1 MMNDVAKQVVGFIE
15 TYLPP
20 LLPRGMIHSPEASEV
35 LHRALIR
42 DYVEDSFSMTKH
54 IDSPFTTGKGCQL
67 HASYNERD
75 FRADEYDML
84 QHLQTFDA
92 TALPRRPF
100 KFWAAACVYPL
111 PPLIMANW
119 VKDSNDQWIQD
130 GECDGNKGNFSF
142 AILYFDELPVMDWTP
157 PAFLANN
164 LPPGSHYAR
173 EAVWHEEERTGKRAM
188 SDYMMNT
195 QLPYDARVYGRRKG
209 EGIPLTEYQEKVLA
223 AGGWPYPDAS
233 GTEGE
238 GSDGQRDGVVSSGN
252 GNISR
257 SASDSSGTHTVGTE
271 DGKAESPEI
280 DPKANNVG
288 AAAEVDGD
296 VKDIIRSQAL
306 RKKYETLISA
316 IRSYTA
322 EQPSR
327 SPHVI
332 RWRRVL
338 SSLGVENGY
347 DPMTADE
354 AQTYAD
360 KGWKRWIPVV
370 EALREIEQDEG

>member
-1 MMNDVAKQVVGFIE
+1 MMNDVAKQVVGLIE

-42 DYVEDSFSMTKH
+42 DYVEGSFSMTKH

-157 PAFLANN
+157 PAFLPND

-173 EAVWHEEERTGKRAM
+173 EAVWHEEERNGKRKM

-223 AGGWPYPDAS
+223 AGGWPYPV
-233 GTEGE
+233 G
-238 GSDGQRDGVVSSGN
+238 GSDGRRGGDAISAGN
-252 GNISR
+252 GGSGSGAND
-257 SASDSSGTHTVGTE
+257 SDGDHVEAE
-271 DGKAESPEI
+271 DPKPAPSVEPI

-288 AAAEVDGD
+288 ASAEVDGD

-338 SSLGVENGY
+338 SSLGIENGY
-347 DPMTADE
+347 EKMMADE
-354 AQTYAD
+354 AQEYAN
-360 KGWKRWIPVV
+360 KGWGRWIPVV